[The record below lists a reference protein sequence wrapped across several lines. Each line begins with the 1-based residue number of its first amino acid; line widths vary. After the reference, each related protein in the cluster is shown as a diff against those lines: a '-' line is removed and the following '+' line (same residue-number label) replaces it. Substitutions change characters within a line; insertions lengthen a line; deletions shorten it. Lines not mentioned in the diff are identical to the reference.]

1 MLLASGDLDL
11 LLLTLTFILVRERDQ
26 TCLPCEFGANRFG
39 GSRDVSDSKKVT
51 DNTNNRTLCCSLR
64 AIMMYVALPAQKFTK
79 YMVNF
84 HWWFVLLHG
93 PSAQV
98 TVLYSAPVMMGHA
111 DKRLYGHFTVSM
123 TLYLFLAASQ
133 NDVDAAC
140 CYRLSSVVCV
150 LICLSVSHD
159 HKPCKTAEPVEMPFG
174 L

>member
-1 MLLASGDLDL
+1 
-11 LLLTLTFILVRERDQ
+11 
-26 TCLPCEFGANRFG
+26 
-39 GSRDVSDSKKVT
+39 
-51 DNTNNRTLCCSLR
+51 
-64 AIMMYVALPAQKFTK
+64 
-79 YMVNF
+79 
-84 HWWFVLLHG
+84 LHG

-174 L
+174 LWTYMGPKNRVLHSGADSPIQRGNFEGERGGTL